1 MYKMLFKL
9 VDFTCG
15 ETVNQGAGARFL
27 QPVLQALPPL
37 EEKPHRLCVSA
48 GAQSLSYT
56 AAQTASTCG
65 EECWDNTRR
74 TELENPLADF
84 AV

>member
-1 MYKMLFKL
+1 MWNMMYKMLFKL

-37 EEKPHRLCVSA
+37 EEKPHRLCVCRSTVPQLYSSTNSIDMWRGMLGQYQEDRA
-48 GAQSLSYT
+48 GKPF
-56 AAQTASTCG
+56 G
-65 EECWDNTRR
+65 
-74 TELENPLADF
+74 
-84 AV
+84 